1 MFWTRPCQLKNT
13 NQVRSDAADD
23 SDIDMC
29 DNRGKAAMMVLCSV
43 AGYTVRELG

>member
-1 MFWTRPCQLKNT
+1 MTVSLKSG
-13 NQVRSDAADD
+13 RSADD